1 MPLKTKETIER
12 LEEEVK
18 DLVLQVI
25 GKCRCI
31 NKLQSENF
39 KLKETIRRGKIGEV

>member
-1 MPLKTKETIER
+1 MSFEMRETMKR

-18 DLVLQVI
+18 DLALQVVS
-25 GKCRCI
+25 KCRCI

-39 KLKETIRRGKIGEV
+39 KLKETIRRGKIEEV